1 MGIKVCGDFN
11 NAKNFVIMTEN
22 HENTIYK
29 YYSDFRNQYTDY
41 FYAVDTFRFTQ
52 NALNKLKS
60 IMKYRN
66 AVLLAVPYFDYSRIG
81 DKIRVIRESYD
92 DIDLYVEI
100 DDLDKFFDDIL
111 SDGFWTS
118 LMKHKINMTEPE
130 AEINYEEEYNKV
142 KQQLD
147 YYKSEQYKEEVTND
161 IKNDYETKVYHLN
174 QEINKQN
181 ERIEYLKSDYH
192 KKEIVENKIQELDL
206 ITPENLENRLN
217 YERNLL
223 NEKYNKLQNEYLNV
237 IPKFNKDFTTIETK
251 LSYSD
256 MKNEYLYD
264 IADKS
269 LHELFLESINTNLKN
284 VPVIKVK
291 YQNENIQLA
300 HHYKITVNNLTNS
313 KIYKLYEHLQNI
325 LVSYYEHRVYAARK
339 INILKNPK
347 EHIKLTH
354 ALDISFTLTDNSL
367 IINFG
372 WLPETAMYKYTNYD
386 NIMTNYF
393 DPLHKFKEKE
403 GAEIDWYIRLF
414 RAKYVERMFYGREK
428 RNVDIEAEFV
438 KENKCIIYVSVFD
451 DEHNIKIGRSENWVH
466 RKNQYYFDK
475 EIKKNMLLAWWMYVP
490 EHQDVEITKYIM
502 YCMEDKLKQLT
513 NKEHEPLTGKEYF
526 IGQGPES
533 SNNFLQEVKNVME
546 NMSIKEI
553 LNLRSES
560 KIKEYAN
567 SNKRNYEE
575 VVRIL
580 TELRNV

>member
-11 NAKNFVIMTEN
+11 NPKNFVIITKN

-29 YYSDFRNQYTDY
+29 YYSDFKNQYTDY

-66 AVLLAVPYFDYSRIG
+66 AILLAVPYFDYSRIG
-81 DKIRVIRESYD
+81 EKMRAIRESYD
-92 DIDLYVEI
+92 NIDLYVEI
-100 DDLDKFFDDIL
+100 EDLDEFFDDIL
-111 SDGFWTS
+111 SDVFWAS
-118 LMKHKINMTEPE
+118 LMKHKINMTEPK
-130 AEINYEEEYNKV
+130 AEIDYEEEYNKV
-142 KQQLD
+142 KQQLE
-147 YYKSEQYKEEVTND
+147 YYKSEQYKEEVTNE

-174 QEINKQN
+174 QEIETQY
-181 ERIEYLKSDYH
+181 EMIRYITSDDYEQ
-192 KKEIVENKIQELDL
+192 EIIKNKIHELNL
-206 ITPENLENRLN
+206 ITPENLENKLN
-217 YERNLL
+217 DERNLF
-223 NEKYNKLQNEYLNV
+223 NEKYNELQNEYLNT
-237 IPKFNKDFTTIETK
+237 IPKFNKEFTTIKTK

-264 IADKS
+264 ITDKN
-269 LHELFLESINTNLKN
+269 LHEIFLDAINTNLKN
-284 VPVIKVK
+284 VPIIKVK
-291 YQNENIQLA
+291 YQNKNIQLA

-313 KIYKLYEHLQNI
+313 KIYRLYEHLQNI
-325 LVSYYEHRVYAARK
+325 LVSYYEHRVYSARK

-354 ALDISFTLTDNSL
+354 APDISFTLTDNSL

-372 WLPETAMYKYTNYD
+372 WLPETPMYKYTNTN
-386 NIMTNYF
+386 NIMTDYF

-414 RAKYVERMFYGREK
+414 RTNYVERMFYGREK
-428 RNVDIEAEFV
+428 RNVDIEAEFIE
-438 KENKCIIYVSVFD
+438 ENKCMIYVSLFD

-490 EHQDVEITKYIM
+490 EHHDIEITKYIM
-502 YCMEDKLKQLT
+502 YCMEDKLKQLA
-513 NKEHEPLTGKEYF
+513 NKEYESLTGKEYF
-526 IGQGPES
+526 TGQGPEK
-533 SNNFLQEVKNVME
+533 SNIFLQEVKNTME

-553 LNLRSES
+553 LNLRNES

-580 TELRNV
+580 T

>member
-66 AVLLAVPYFDYSRIG
+66 AILLAVPYFDYSRIG
-81 DKIRVIRESYD
+81 EKIRAIRESYD

-100 DDLDKFFDDIL
+100 DNLDEFFDDIL
-111 SDGFWTS
+111 SDGFWAS
-118 LMKHKINMTEPE
+118 LMKHKINVTEPE
-130 AEINYEEEYNKV
+130 TEIDYKEEYNKV
-142 KQQLD
+142 KQQLE
-147 YYKSEQYKEEVTND
+147 YYKSE
-161 IKNDYETKVYHLN
+161 H
-174 QEINKQN
+174 
-181 ERIEYLKSDYH
+181 
-192 KKEIVENKIQELDL
+192 L

-223 NEKYNKLQNEYLNV
+223 NEKYTKLQNEYLNT
-237 IPKFNKDFTTIETK
+237 IPKFTKEYTTIETK

-264 IADKS
+264 ITDKS

-354 ALDISFTLTDNSL
+354 APDISFTLTNNSL

-372 WLPETAMYKYTNYD
+372 WLPETAMYKYTNAD
-386 NIMTNYF
+386 NIMTDYF

-414 RAKYVERMFYGREK
+414 RANYVERMFYGREK
-428 RNVDIEAEFV
+428 RNVEIDAEFI
-438 KENKCIIYVSVFD
+438 KENKCMIYVSIFD

-475 EIKKNMLLAWWMYVP
+475 EIKKNLLLAWWMYVP
-490 EHQDVEITKYIM
+490 EHKDIEITKYIM
-502 YCMEDKLKQLT
+502 YCMEDKLKQLAS
-513 NKEHEPLTGKEYF
+513 KEHEPLTGKEYF
-526 IGQGPES
+526 IGKGPES
-533 SNNFLQEVKNVME
+533 SNRFLQEVKNTME
-546 NMSIKEI
+546 SMSIKEI
-553 LNLRSES
+553 LNLRSEN

-580 TELRNV
+580 TELRNS

>member
-1 MGIKVCGDFN
+1 MQ
-11 NAKNFVIMTEN
+11 
-22 HENTIYK
+22 H
-29 YYSDFRNQYTDY
+29 
-41 FYAVDTFRFTQ
+41 
-52 NALNKLKS
+52 
-60 IMKYRN
+60 RN
-66 AVLLAVPYFDYSRIG
+66 AILLAVPYFDYSRIAE
-81 DKIRVIRESYD
+81 KMRVIRETYAN
-92 DIDLYVEI
+92 IDQYVEI
-100 DDLDKFFDDIL
+100 DDLDDFLCDIL
-111 SDGFWTS
+111 RHGLSYS
-118 LMKHKINMTEPE
+118 LVEHKTNVIKTKEK
-130 AEINYEEEYNKV
+130 IDYKEEYNKV
-142 KQQLD
+142 KQQLE
-147 YYKSEQYKEEVTND
+147 YYKSEKYKEEVTND
-161 IKNDYETKVYHLN
+161 IINDYETKVYHLK
-174 QEINKQN
+174 QEIDTQY
-181 ERIEYLKSDYH
+181 EMVRYITSDDYEQ
-192 KKEIVENKIQELDL
+192 EIVERKIKELDL
-206 ITPENLENRLN
+206 ITLDNLENRLN

-223 NEKYNKLQNEYLNV
+223 NEKYNELQNEYLST
-237 IPKFNKDFTTIETK
+237 IPKFNKEFTTIETN

-264 IADKS
+264 ITDKS
-269 LHELFLESINTNLKN
+269 LHGIFLDAINTNLKN

-313 KIYKLYEHLQNI
+313 KIYRLYEHLQNI
-325 LVSYYEHRVYAARK
+325 LVSYYEHRVYSARK

-354 ALDISFTLTDNSL
+354 APDISFTLTDNSL

-372 WLPETAMYKYTNYD
+372 WLPEIAMYKYTNAD
-386 NIMTNYF
+386 NIMTDYF

-403 GAEIDWYIRLF
+403 SAEIDWYIRLF
-414 RAKYVERMFYGREK
+414 RANYVERMFYGREK
-428 RNVDIEAEFV
+428 RNVDIEAEFI
-438 KENKCIIYVSVFD
+438 KENKCMIYVSVFD

-502 YCMEDKLKQLT
+502 YCMEDKLKHLA
-513 NKEHEPLTGKEYF
+513 NKEYEPLTGKEYF
-526 IGQGPES
+526 TGQGPEN
-533 SNNFLQEVKNVME
+533 SNIFLQKVKNIME
-546 NMSIKEI
+546 NMTIKEI

-580 TELRNV
+580 TELRNS

>member
-1 MGIKVCGDFN
+1 MGIKICGDFSN
-11 NAKNFVIMTEN
+11 TKNFVVMTEN

-66 AVLLAVPYFDYSRIG
+66 AILLAVPYFDYSRIG
-81 DKIRVIRESYD
+81 EKMRVIRESYD

-100 DDLDKFFDDIL
+100 DDLDEFFDDIL
-111 SDGFWTS
+111 SNGFWAS
-118 LMKHKINMTEPE
+118 LMKHKINVTEPE
-130 AEINYEEEYNKV
+130 TEIDYEEEYNKI
-142 KQQLD
+142 KEQLE
-147 YYKSEQYKEEVTND
+147 YYKSEQYKEDFTND
-161 IKNDYETKVYHLN
+161 IKNDYETKVYYLN

-181 ERIEYLKSDYH
+181 EKIEYLKSDYH
-192 KKEIVENKIQELDL
+192 EKEIVENKIQELNL

-223 NEKYNKLQNEYLNV
+223 NEKYNELQNEYLNA
-237 IPKFNKDFTTIETK
+237 IPEFNKEFTTIETK

-264 IADKS
+264 ITDKS

-313 KIYKLYEHLQNI
+313 KIYKLYEHLQHI

-354 ALDISFTLTDNSL
+354 APDISFTLTDNSL

-372 WLPETAMYKYTNYD
+372 WLPETAMYKYTNTD
-386 NIMTNYF
+386 NIMTDYF
-393 DPLHKFKEKE
+393 NPLHKFKEKE

-414 RAKYVERMFYGREK
+414 RANYVERMFYGREK
-428 RNVDIEAEFV
+428 RNIDVEAEFI
-438 KENKCIIYVSVFD
+438 KENKCMIYVSIFD

-502 YCMEDKLKQLT
+502 YCMEDKLKQLAT
-513 NKEHEPLTGKEYF
+513 KEHEPLTGKEYF
-526 IGQGPES
+526 IGQGSEK
-533 SNNFLQEVKNVME
+533 SNIFLQEVKNTME
-546 NMSIKEI
+546 NMTIKEI

-567 SNKRNYEE
+567 NNKRNYEE

-580 TELRNV
+580 TELRNS

>member
-1 MGIKVCGDFN
+1 MGIKICGDFS
-11 NAKNFVIMTEN
+11 NAKNFVVMTEN

-66 AVLLAVPYFDYSRIG
+66 AILLAVPYFDYSRIG
-81 DKIRVIRESYD
+81 EKMRVIRESYE

-100 DDLDKFFDDIL
+100 DDLNEFFDDIL
-111 SDGFWTS
+111 SDGFWAS
-118 LMKHKINMTEPE
+118 LMKHKINVNEPE
-130 AEINYEEEYNKV
+130 EGIDYEEEYNKV
-142 KQQLD
+142 KQQLE
-147 YYKSEQYKEEVTND
+147 YYKSEQYKEEVANH

-181 ERIEYLKSDYH
+181 ERIEYLKSDSYEQ
-192 KKEIVENKIQELDL
+192 EIVNTKIIELNL

-223 NEKYNKLQNEYLNV
+223 NEKYNELQNEYLNA
-237 IPKFNKDFTTIETK
+237 IPKFNKEFTTIETK

-264 IADKS
+264 ITDKS
-269 LHELFLESINTNLKN
+269 LHELFLNAINTNLKN

-313 KIYKLYEHLQNI
+313 KIYRLYEHLQNI
-325 LVSYYEHRVYAARK
+325 LVSYYEHRVYATSK

-354 ALDISFTLTDNSL
+354 TPDISFTLTDNSL

-372 WLPETAMYKYTNYD
+372 WLPETAMYKYTNAD
-386 NIMTNYF
+386 NIMTDYF

-414 RAKYVERMFYGREK
+414 RATYVERMFYGREK
-428 RNVDIEAEFV
+428 RNVDIEAEFI
-438 KENKCIIYVSVFD
+438 KENKCMIYVSVFD

-502 YCMEDKLKQLT
+502 YCMEDKLKQLAS
-513 NKEHEPLTGKEYF
+513 KEHEPLTGKEYF
-526 IGQGPES
+526 TGQGPEK
-533 SNNFLQEVKNVME
+533 SNIFLQEVKNVME

-553 LNLRSES
+553 LNLRSEN

-580 TELRNV
+580 TELRNS